1 MAQLF
6 ARMNLILPITS
17 LLPYRLHAIWLNMV
31 PIERQMRQS
40 VKLFTDKFLVVK
52 NLEKVFYMICGVALV
67 FVGIIIG
74 GLLENNADAQT
85 ESEVPEYKVV
95 EVTVHKK
102 SDTYI
107 QDQINEVCSSGL
119 YDFHQMITT
128 YTISDGIPYKAM
140 LIFKKK

>member
-1 MAQLF
+1 MISF
-6 ARMNLILPITS
+6 FGN
-17 LLPYRLHAIWLNMV
+17 YYGG
-31 PIERQMRQS
+31 
-40 VKLFTDKFLVVK
+40 LVVK

-95 EVTVHKK
+95 DENFPNVEDSV
-102 SDTYI
+102 
-107 QDQINEVCSSGL
+107 QDQINHAQRVQEVINKGCQGG
-119 YDFHQMITT
+119 YIFHQMVVTKYHT
-128 YTISDGIPYKAM
+128 GSSPYDTAADSL

>member
-1 MAQLF
+1 MISF
-6 ARMNLILPITS
+6 FGN
-17 LLPYRLHAIWLNMV
+17 YYGG
-31 PIERQMRQS
+31 
-40 VKLFTDKFLVVK
+40 LVVK

-74 GLLENNADAQT
+74 GLFENNADAQV
-85 ESEVPEYKVV
+85 EPNPEYKVV
-95 EVTVHKK
+95 EVQVHKK
-102 SDTYI
+102 TDTYI

>member
-1 MAQLF
+1 MISF
-6 ARMNLILPITS
+6 FGN
-17 LLPYRLHAIWLNMV
+17 YYGG
-31 PIERQMRQS
+31 
-40 VKLFTDKFLVVK
+40 LVVK

-74 GLLENNADAQT
+74 GLFEIDADAQV
-85 ESEVPEYKVV
+85 EPEVPEYKVV

>member
-1 MAQLF
+1 MISF
-6 ARMNLILPITS
+6 FGN
-17 LLPYRLHAIWLNMV
+17 YYGG
-31 PIERQMRQS
+31 
-40 VKLFTDKFLVVK
+40 LVVK

-74 GLLENNADAQT
+74 GLLENNANAQV
-85 ESEVPEYKVV
+85 EPNPEYKVV
-95 EVTVHKK
+95 EVQVHKK
-102 SDTYI
+102 TDTYI

>member
-1 MAQLF
+1 MISF
-6 ARMNLILPITS
+6 FGN
-17 LLPYRLHAIWLNMV
+17 YYGG
-31 PIERQMRQS
+31 
-40 VKLFTDKFLVVK
+40 LVVK

-95 EVTVHKK
+95 DENFPNVEDSV
-102 SDTYI
+102 

>member
-1 MAQLF
+1 MISF
-6 ARMNLILPITS
+6 FGN
-17 LLPYRLHAIWLNMV
+17 YYGG
-31 PIERQMRQS
+31 
-40 VKLFTDKFLVVK
+40 LVVK

-74 GLLENNADAQT
+74 GLFEIDADAQV
-85 ESEVPEYKVV
+85 EPNPEYKVV
-95 EVTVHKK
+95 EVQVHKK
-102 SDTYI
+102 TDTYI